1 MLSLCGG
8 GGVGGGV
15 HSHYIVKPNLVL
27 RLGWGFD
34 KISHC
39 HFFIDF
45 LILNPIYLPP
55 NCQAPLAVKDED
67 VPIFFQISFLNFLK
81 VAVWV

>member
-1 MLSLCGG
+1 MGWS
-8 GGVGGGV
+8 V

-34 KISHC
+34 NI
-39 HFFIDF
+39 
-45 LILNPIYLPP
+45 IYLPP